1 MTTSTLEKLPELLGL
16 LSQNLADAKASL
28 RAYRAYRSGNLE
40 GQQFTSQLLDGAA
53 KQLAQH
59 AQQLTART
67 GELVGSINGT
77 VSQSSKTTAATQ
89 TSVTSDNSRKD

>member
-1 MTTSTLEKLPELLGL
+1 MSSSNLEKLQELLGL

-67 GELVGSINGT
+67 GELAG
-77 VSQSSKTTAATQ
+77 SKTTAVASATA
-89 TSVTSDNSRKD
+89 TSDNSRKD